1 MPNLVN
7 SILEKIDEIRV
18 SRDSLKQII
27 RDNLN
32 VDTSTFKLI
41 ECMNYVENNLLK
53 PSFAI
58 RPKYEE
64 YVDLMCPLNVR
75 LTNTS
80 WVSLDFAM
88 NDISLDKELVYL
100 FGIHET
106 SLRCYLTNGK
116 LHICTTSEVPMLQEI
131 TLDSNRHTLAFG
143 FTGEVREADGYARFQ
158 VEFDDVVVANDF
170 VEVPAFNLPFSLYD
184 IPHTFNGTYED
195 YIDLGG
201 IAYLINDV
209 DYTCNYKSLFDVF
222 ALNFYDIVN
231 GERKAIKVYSPG
243 LDSEQKTAFLEK
255 ISGEYQYPSCGRYL
269 YVKILGDTTTVI
281 TNTSFEKP
289 LPPGDYYLKPSAGA
303 ILPTDIVLT
312 STTQVTMYVKGFDS
326 FDEEVDITTELTENQ
341 KKERLYPRVMLGARP
356 NLIVSP
362 FNSNDVSIGLP
373 WYEHE
378 EGNMPVAELASMVSD
393 GSIGFYVD
401 GAQDSRGTMHG
412 ALSTATARGNVPQTA
427 TMTGEHIIRVGFD
440 VWDVNNFNLETDDMM
455 KRGISIDGNPPSN
468 RFFGS
473 DPTIHVAFNNSIKT
487 PVCFFGIYNNTSTT
501 PNEVIGLGYQT
512 ALNQI
517 GYTTGV
523 RYGVKQIDVTVRN
536 ADGSITVTHRL
547 KPAVNRDGVNYFKDT
562 ITGSSYYV
570 FNGTLDVQT
579 EVPDSSIAPDA
590 SVTPDTSVNPNPD
603 TPDSSVTPDTSVNP
617 DTPSTPDASGVTLL
631 AQSYV
636 KPSQGGIVPTDIVLT
651 STTQITMHIKGI
663 DEFDNISDG
672 TAEEILRKKVM
683 FGAQPNLFISPI
695 NGNDVNRNMP
705 WWGEQHKLSLEE
717 VAGVFSNGT
726 IGMCVFGQQ
735 DNRLDRNQFLYSS
748 SNADSVDKIQTLTM
762 TGEHVIKFGHE
773 VFDVNNFNFE
783 TDNFMNRVLS
793 VDGKPD
799 TEKRFGPDNNILV
812 AFNNSKRTPICFFGT
827 YNNVETTPDD
837 VIALGYEN
845 ALSQIGYTTGVRYGV
860 KEIIITDR
868 YPVGTR
874 SETHHLVPASD
885 SSGTILLYDTVTGS
899 KYYPFNGTLD
909 VM

>member
-1 MPNLVN
+1 MPTLVD

-41 ECMNYVENNLLK
+41 ECMNYLENNVLK

-158 VEFDDVVVANDF
+158 VEFDNVVVANDF
-170 VEVPAFNLPFSLYD
+170 VQVPAFNLPFSLYD
-184 IPHTFNGTYED
+184 IPRPFNGTYED

-201 IAYLINDV
+201 IAYLINDI
-209 DYTCNYKSLFDVF
+209 DYTCNNKSLFDVF
-222 ALNFYDIVN
+222 ALNFYDIVD

-341 KKERLYPRVMLGARP
+341 KKERLYTRVMLGARP

-401 GAQDSRGTMHG
+401 GAQDQRGTMHG

-570 FNGTLDVQT
+570 FNGTLDVQN
-579 EVPDSSIAPDA
+579 EVPDS
-590 SVTPDTSVNPNPD
+590 SVTPDTSVNPD
-603 TPDSSVTPDTSVNP
+603 TPSTPDASVTPDTSVNP

-631 AQSYV
+631 ASSYV

-705 WWGEQHKLSLEE
+705 WWGEQHKLSSEE

-762 TGEHVIKFGHE
+762 NGEHVIKFGHE

-783 TDNFMNRVLS
+783 TDSFMNRVLS